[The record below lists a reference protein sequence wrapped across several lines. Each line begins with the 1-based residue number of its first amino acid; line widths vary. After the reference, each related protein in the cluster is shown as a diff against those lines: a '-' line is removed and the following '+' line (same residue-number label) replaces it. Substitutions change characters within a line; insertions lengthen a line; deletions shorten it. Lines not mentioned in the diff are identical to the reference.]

1 MRLRTTPFRNRMRR
15 YLWNADEGRL
25 RAPLRLV
32 AATVVFVVV
41 AFVSLTVFAR
51 AIVAAGIAEPED
63 FETGAELTDGT
74 LSVFAALLVVTAV
87 AVVVSL
93 WVVARYIDRRRL
105 TDYGFRIDT
114 QWWSDFAF
122 GLALGAVLP
131 TLMLTVGLAVGWYRI
146 TGFFV
151 SEGTF
156 ATAFVSVVVLF
167 VSVGVYEEI
176 FVRGWLLT
184 NLAEGLRF
192 INERAAVA
200 VAVVLTSSIFGILHL
215 PNPGA
220 SLASAAVI
228 TLAGVFLA
236 LGYVVTGEL
245 AVPIGIHITWN
256 LFKGSVYGVGVSG
269 LGLPVTVVETE
280 AVGPEYV
287 TGGDFGPEAGLL
299 GAGAVVVGS
308 AAILWW
314 VRWQGGETRI
324 HESLTKP
331 DLRFDSEG

>member
-1 MRLRTTPFRNRMRR
+1 MRG
-15 YLWNADEGRL
+15 YLWNADEHRL

-41 AFVSLTVFAR
+41 VFVSLTAFVR
-51 AIVAAGIAEPED
+51 AIVAAGVVEPD
-63 FETGAELTDGT
+63 ALGTGAELTSET
-74 LSVFAALLVVTAV
+74 LAIFSGSLVVTGV
-87 AVVVSL
+87 AVVLSL
-93 WVVARYIDRRRL
+93 LIVARYVDRRRL
-105 TDYGFRIDT
+105 SDYGFRVDRR
-114 QWWSDFAF
+114 WWSDFAF
-122 GLALGAVLP
+122 GLVLGAVLP
-131 TLMLTVGLAVGWYRI
+131 TLILAVGLAAGWYRI
-146 TGFFV
+146 TGFFA
-151 SEGTF
+151 SEAGF

-167 VSVGVYEEI
+167 VSVGVYEEVL
-176 FVRGWLLT
+176 VRGWLLT
-184 NLAEGLRF
+184 NVAEGLGF
-192 INERAAVA
+192 VGERAAVA
-200 VAVVLTSSIFGILHL
+200 VAVSLTSALFGVLHL

-269 LGLPVTVVETE
+269 LRLPVTVVETE

-299 GAGAVVVGS
+299 GAAAVVVGT

-314 VRWQGGETRI
+314 VRWRDGETSI
-324 HESLTKP
+324 HERLTTP
-331 DLRFDSEG
+331 DLRFDLEA